1 MSASEE
7 KTLYQINFYEGT
19 VDLQIIL
26 FSKKYHNVKNYSVTP
41 KVSIMQKSYC
51 YMYVIVILSKKV
63 IRCFEVLSVREKVY
77 NNVKYK

>member
-51 YMYVIVILSKKV
+51 YMYVIVILSKKLSD
-63 IRCFEVLSVREKVY
+63 VLKYFLCVR
-77 NNVKYK
+77 KYITM